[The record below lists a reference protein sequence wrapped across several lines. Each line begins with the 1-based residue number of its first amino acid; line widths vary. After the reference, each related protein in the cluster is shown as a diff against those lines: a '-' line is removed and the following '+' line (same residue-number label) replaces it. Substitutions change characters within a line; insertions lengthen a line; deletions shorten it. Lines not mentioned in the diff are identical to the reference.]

1 MPNSPTLQVTGGS
14 VQGVQSDFDPRI
26 TSFKGIP
33 YAAPPTGPNRF
44 KPPQP
49 ILPWEG
55 VKLCDTIGPSCPQA
69 PPDPKYVNVLKGHP
83 QSEDCLYLNI
93 WKPSDADEK
102 PYPVFVWYHGGGFR
116 EGGSADPNFD
126 GTGLAQKGLIV
137 VVPSFR
143 LCKCNMRTITGRRIY
158 ESLLRS
164 FNEIMLLTYLIA

>member
-1 MPNSPTLQVTGGS
+1 MPTPPTLQVTGGS

-164 FNEIMLLTYLIA
+164 FNEIMLLTYLFA